1 VSAIV
6 SLAPGANQP
15 LDGQQITV
23 DLSANNIGGML
34 LAVEERGVIRALAA
48 ADRLAPTSVDGDRR
62 AQARLALAS
71 IPESI
76 TRLRLLV
83 WSQSRTRVLV
93 PAEAHVSVDGTHRF
107 TVALPQQAGLLRA
120 SEVLEIYRRHGSW
133 KVRAIA
139 SGWEDGIAAM
149 ARAIGIPE
157 AAFNAS
163 STPAPELAH
172 SAPAPGRTHTGPSP
186 QVGPAPLRGL
196 LDSVVGPGPRGGN
209 SRFVDFELSGVP
221 LRLRY
226 QSVDGLVQIAA
237 VAPLGRGQFSDA
249 TAEAALRVTGE
260 APLARV
266 TIDEHG
272 SATAA
277 AVATA
282 EERNLDSALVKAL
295 LSEVWAAAF
304 SFSSRVRAIGWQVSR
319 HLTAE
324 IPRELRLGV
333 AEELQQTQAWA
344 DVHERLL
351 ANQCLALVDA
361 PAVLLALVEQ
371 GQLWIG
377 PSLLAGTSR
386 AWAIVVE
393 RILRADVRPRAGLW
407 RALAHNNAL
416 LSPVRFGLVDELGLH
431 GPPAITVNFAALQL
445 PRTQVMEDLQHGLEL
460 VDRAAIIA
468 EPMMRSM
475 TPDATSH
482 RNNLPWIH
490 ARRWTG
496 PGTELRNEL
505 LVRECSGL
513 AEGAGVPEGFVNRV
527 RSQQASLGRCGL
539 GYIAHL
545 ALLRAERMD
554 GASAAWLEVAR
565 ALVALVPVDA
575 GASGQPCAVA
585 SIHVRLNRFNGP
597 AQSQRAATPP
607 APPAPPSPSPS
618 DAGAPPATRRR
629 WRLFG

>member
-23 DLSANNIGGML
+23 DVSANNIGGVL
-34 LAVEERGVIRALAA
+34 LAVEEGGVIRPLAA
-48 ADRLAPTSVDGDRR
+48 ADRLAPPSVDGDQR
-62 AQARLALAS
+62 AQARLTLAS
-71 IPESI
+71 IPAPI

-93 PAEAHVSVDGTHRF
+93 PAEARVSVDGTHRF
-107 TVALPQQAGLLRA
+107 TVPLPQQAGLLRA

-139 SGWEDGIAAM
+139 SGWEDGIPAM
-149 ARAIGIPE
+149 ARAIGLPE

-163 STPAPELAH
+163 SGP
-172 SAPAPGRTHTGPSP
+172 APAPAQPAPPPAPTHTGPSP
-186 QVGPAPLRGL
+186 QVGPVPLRGL
-196 LDSVVGPGPRGGN
+196 LDSVVGPGPRGGD
-209 SRFVDFELSGVP
+209 SRFVDFELRGVP

-226 QSVDGLVQIAA
+226 ELIDGIVQIAA
-237 VAPLGRGQFSDA
+237 LVPLGRGQFSDA

-272 SATAA
+272 SASAA
-277 AVATA
+277 AVAYA

-304 SFSSRVRAIGWQVSR
+304 AFASRVRPIGWEVSR
-319 HLTAE
+319 QLTAD

-351 ANQCLALVDA
+351 ANECLPLVDA
-361 PAVLLALVEQ
+361 PAALLALVEH

-407 RALAHNNAL
+407 RALAQNNAL

-460 VDRAAIIA
+460 VDRAAIDA
-468 EPMMRSM
+468 EPAMRSM

-496 PGTELRNEL
+496 PGAEVRDEL

-513 AEGAGVPEGFVNRV
+513 ADGAGVPEGFVDRV
-527 RSQQASLGRCGL
+527 RSQRASLGRCGV

-545 ALLRAERMD
+545 ALLRAERRD
-554 GASAAWLEVAR
+554 GASPAWLEVAR
-565 ALVALVPVDA
+565 DLVALVPVDV
-575 GASGQPCAVA
+575 GASGEPCATA
-585 SIHVRLNRFNGP
+585 SIHVRLNRCNGP
-597 AQSQRAATPP
+597 ASSQRAPTTA
-607 APPAPPSPSPS
+607 APPAPPSPS
-618 DAGAPPATRRR
+618 DAGAPAATRRR

>member
-15 LDGQQITV
+15 LDGEQISV
-23 DLSANNIGGML
+23 DLSANHIGGVL
-34 LAVEERGVIRALAA
+34 LVVEEDGVSRPLTP
-48 ADRLAPTSVDGDRR
+48 ADRLAAPTIDGDQR

-107 TVALPQQAGLLRA
+107 TVPVPQQTGLLRA

-139 SGWEDGIAAM
+139 SGWEDGIPAM

-157 AAFNAS
+157 AAFSAS
-163 STPAPELAH
+163 ARPPPAQPAPPPIRSH
-172 SAPAPGRTHTGPSP
+172 SGPSP
-186 QVGPAPLRGL
+186 QVGPAPLRAL
-196 LDSVVGPGPRGGN
+196 LDSIVGPGPRGGD
-209 SRFVDFELSGVP
+209 SRFVDFELRGVS

-226 QSVDGLVQIAA
+226 EVIDGIVQIAA
-237 VAPLGRGQFSDA
+237 LAPLGRGQFSDA
-249 TAEAALRVTGE
+249 SAEAALRVTGE

-266 TIDEHG
+266 TLDEHG
-272 SATAA
+272 SATVS
-277 AVATA
+277 AVAYA
-282 EERNLDSALVKAL
+282 EQRNLDSALVKAL
-295 LSEVWAAAF
+295 LSEVWVAAF
-304 SFSSRVRAIGWQVSR
+304 SFSSRVRAIGWDVSR
-319 HLTAE
+319 HLTAD

-351 ANQCLALVDA
+351 ANECLPLVDA
-361 PAVLLALVEQ
+361 PAALLALVEH

-393 RILRADVRPRAGLW
+393 RILRADVTPRAGLW
-407 RALAHNNAL
+407 RALAHNNTL
-416 LSPVRFGLVDELGLH
+416 LSPVRFGLVDEVGLH

-445 PRTQVMEDLQHGLEL
+445 PRTQVLEDLQHGLEL
-460 VDRAAIIA
+460 VDRAATDA

-482 RNNLPWIH
+482 RNNLPWIPT
-490 ARRWTG
+490 RPWTG
-496 PGTELRNEL
+496 PGSEVRNEL
-505 LVRECSGL
+505 LVRECNGL
-513 AEGAGVPEGFVNRV
+513 ADGAGVPEGFVHRV
-527 RSQQASLGRCGL
+527 RSQQASLGRAGL

-545 ALLRAERMD
+545 ALLRAERRD
-554 GASAAWLEVAR
+554 GASAAWLDVAR
-565 ALVALVPVDA
+565 DLVALVPVNG
-575 GASGQPCAVA
+575 GAADEPCATA
-585 SIHVRLNRFNGP
+585 SIHVRLNRCNNP
-597 AQSQRAATPP
+597 AQPRRAAPTQP
-607 APPAPPSPSPS
+607 APPS
-618 DAGAPPATRRR
+618 DAGAPASTRRR

>member
-6 SLAPGANQP
+6 FLAAGANQP

-23 DLSANNIGGML
+23 DLSANNIAGIL

-48 ADRLAPTSVDGDRR
+48 ADRLAPTSVDGDRH

-107 TVALPQQAGLLRA
+107 TVALSQRAGLLRA

-139 SGWEDGIAAM
+139 SGWEDGIGAM

-163 STPAPELAH
+163 S
-172 SAPAPGRTHTGPSP
+172 APAPTAPPVRNHSGPSP

-196 LDSVVGPGPRGGN
+196 LDTVVGPGPRGGD
-209 SRFVDFELSGVP
+209 SQFVDFELRGVP

-226 QSVDGLVQIAA
+226 ESVDGLVQVAA
-237 VAPLGRGQFSDA
+237 LAPLGRGQFSDA

-266 TIDEHG
+266 TIDERG

-304 SFSSRVRAIGWQVSR
+304 SFSSRVRAIGWEVPR

-344 DVHERLL
+344 DVRERLL
-351 ANQCLALVDA
+351 ANECLPLVDA
-361 PAVLLALVEQ
+361 PAALLALVEH

-407 RALAHNNAL
+407 RALAHNNSL

-460 VDRAAIIA
+460 VDRAAISA

-490 ARRWTG
+490 DRRWPG
-496 PGTELRNEL
+496 PGTELRDEL

-513 AEGAGVPEGFVNRV
+513 AEGAGVPEGLVDRV
-527 RSQQASLGRCGL
+527 RSQQASLGRRGL

-565 ALVALVPVDA
+565 DLVALVPVDA

-585 SIHVRLNRFNGP
+585 SIHVRLNRFNRP
-597 AQSQRAATPP
+597 AQSPRAPPP
-607 APPAPPSPSPS
+607 APPAPPSAS
-618 DAGAPPATRRR
+618 DAGAPAATRRR